1 MNEQN
6 KNNTKYDKAKYDK
19 ATKTLICNDE
29 RDLYIFLKMYESKMK
44 FVPVPHH
51 K

>member
-6 KNNTKYDKAKYDK
+6 KNNTKYDK

-29 RDLYIFLKMYESKMK
+29 RDLRIFLKMYESKMK